1 MARAGAIATRG
12 QNCDQTD
19 GIGSLCIQF
28 SIWSYPQCQKGSISI
43 FLEQISLPSGGLV
56 LEIMCMQQYIY
67 HNFSTHYS

>member
-28 SIWSYPQCQKGSISI
+28 SVWSYPQCQKGSISI
-43 FLEQISLPSGGLV
+43 FLEQSLYLV
-56 LEIMCMQQYIY
+56 GAWY
-67 HNFSTHYS
+67 